1 MLEELQ
7 GVLASQQAFE
17 PYVKTA
23 EGEPPAQFAALDHNL
38 DWGAYFLWKDGQRLD
53 AHADLCPRTEAALAP
68 APQNTLPGRAP
79 VALFSAP
86 KPGTPLPPHHRP
98 TNTRLH
104 AHLPLVHPPDCAPPR
119 VPEPRTRAPAPG
131 T

>member
-38 DWGAYFLWKDGQRLD
+38 DWGAYFLWKDAQQID
-53 AHADLCPRTEAALAP
+53 AHADLCPRTEATLAI
-68 APQNTLPGRAP
+68 APQNTVPGRAP
-79 VALFSAP
+79 AAFFSAL
-86 KPGTPLPPHHRP
+86 KPGPHIPPHNGA
-98 TNTRLH
+98 TNTRLTVQ
-104 AHLPLVHPPDCAPPR
+104 LPMVIPDR
-119 VPEPRTRAPAPG
+119 KSTRLNYSNKCDPN
-131 T
+131 